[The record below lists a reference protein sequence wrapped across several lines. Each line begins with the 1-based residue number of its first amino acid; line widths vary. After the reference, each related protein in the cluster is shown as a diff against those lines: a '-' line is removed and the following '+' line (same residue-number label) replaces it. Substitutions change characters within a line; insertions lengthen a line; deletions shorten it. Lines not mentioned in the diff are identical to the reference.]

1 MDDKDLV
8 DHKTTKKV
16 VAKSQLPK
24 ILLLHGKEIFAAI
37 VIGVIITVISSV
49 ILDYIFPEIE
59 QEPNTTYFQPPP
71 QIEVSEPNHRG
82 YFIRAGL
89 ANVMSSL
96 MPIKTQIHM
105 YFQMTGEFPKKEED
119 IDISSFDLEEHKHI
133 KSSFMTEVGGIGVY
147 LPEDFGD
154 KKFLLLQPNTSKN
167 GAFIK
172 WRCSTNVDEKYLG
185 IPKNRMCD
193 FQASM

>member
-1 MDDKDLV
+1 
-8 DHKTTKKV
+8 
-16 VAKSQLPK
+16 
-24 ILLLHGKEIFAAI
+24 
-37 VIGVIITVISSV
+37 
-49 ILDYIFPEIE
+49 
-59 QEPNTTYFQPPP
+59 
-71 QIEVSEPNHRG
+71 
-82 YFIRAGL
+82 
-89 ANVMSSL
+89 
-96 MPIKTQIHM
+96 M

-172 WRCSTNVDEKYLG
+172 WRCSTNVDEK
-185 IPKNRMCD
+185 
-193 FQASM
+193 